1 MKTSLLALLILT
13 SVGLACGGGSQS
25 ATAPATTSTSSGT
38 FETYSGILGVQGSG
52 FYSFTVASTG
62 TVSITLASLTAS
74 SVGAASP
81 AVVRLSL
88 GVPVGTGCNVTNFV
102 DTAAGLTT
110 QLTTPV
116 TPDVYCVNISDIGQ
130 LTGPLNFTI
139 RIGQNVTPS
148 SSTAVVTTETFASFL
163 SIGGTSART
172 LTVSQSGTISV
183 TLGSVTPTALIGM
196 GIGIPVSASSICSL
210 SNSLSAT
217 AGSQLT
223 IAVDAGT
230 YCVEM
235 YDPGG
240 LIAPGVSFSTTIT
253 HP

>member
-1 MKTSLLALLILT
+1 MGSIDRRNCA
-13 SVGLACGGGSQS
+13 VGDDVNDMPMIAGAGLGVAMGN
-25 ATAPATTSTSSGT
+25 AVAEVKAVATTSTSSGT
-38 FETYSGILGVQGSG
+38 FETFWASSRSGSG

-62 TVSITLASLTAS
+62 TVSVTLASLTAG

-81 AVVRLSL
+81 AVVRVSL
-88 GVPVGTGCNVTNFV
+88 GVPLGTGCSVTNFV

-139 RIGQNVTPS
+139 RIGQNVTSTSP
-148 SSTAVVTTETFASFL
+148 TAVVTTETFASFL

-183 TLGSVTPTALIGM
+183 TLGSVTPTALVGM
-196 GIGIPVSASSICSL
+196 GIGIPVSASSTCSL
-210 SNSLSAT
+210 SNSLSAM

-223 IAVDAGT
+223 IAVRTPAPIASR
-230 YCVEM
+230 YR
-235 YDPGG
+235 PGE
-240 LIAPGVSFSTTIT
+240 
-253 HP
+253 